1 MNFRRIL
8 LTLLALLG
16 ATQPLAPHGLGYNVE
31 KFERS
36 PGVYFERLGEAVLSN
51 SEWKLVV
58 YVALTPLTD
67 QIAAIEQYVAHI
79 DNICSNIDI
88 RNWTT

>member
-1 MNFRRIL
+1 MKFRRIL

-16 ATQPLAPHGLGYNVE
+16 ATKPLASHGLGYNVE
-31 KFERS
+31 KFEGS

-51 SEWKLVV
+51 TEWKLVV
-58 YVALTPLTD
+58 YIPLTPLAD

-79 DNICSNIDI
+79 DKICSKIYI
-88 RNWTT
+88 RN